1 MFDNLTKEEK
11 EKLINEFSNKFMEY
25 YKNEIVK
32 IDKIIEEISENEI
45 PLTYTELFDW
55 YEKNPETSKKL
66 LESIMNKKEFD
77 FDNYNFNKN
86 LAKAYSKGIE
96 EFIVENKENILK
108 NFSYFL
114 DKDKNK
120 INNINFE
127 KIDSLEEINLIL
139 KEKK

>member
-11 EKLINEFSNKFMEY
+11 EKLINKFSDKFMEC
-25 YKNEIVK
+25 YKNEIVR

-108 NFSYFL
+108 NFSYNFINE
-114 DKDKNK
+114 NK
-120 INNINFE
+120 LKNINFK
-127 KIDSLEEINLIL
+127 KIDSLEELNLIL

>member
-1 MFDNLTKEEK
+1 MFDNLTKEKK
-11 EKLINEFSNKFMEY
+11 EKLIIEFSNKFMEC
-25 YKNEIVK
+25 YKNEIVR

-66 LESIMNKKEFD
+66 LESIMHKKEFD
-77 FDNYNFNKN
+77 FDNYNFNQN

-108 NFSYFL
+108 NFSYNFINE
-114 DKDKNK
+114 NK
-120 INNINFE
+120 LKNINFK
-127 KIDSLEEINLIL
+127 KIDSLEELNLIL

>member
-1 MFDNLTKEEK
+1 MFDNLTKEKK
-11 EKLINEFSNKFMEY
+11 EKLIIEFSNKFMEC
-25 YKNEIVK
+25 YKNEIVR

-77 FDNYNFNKN
+77 FDNYNFNQN
-86 LAKAYSKGIE
+86 LAKAYSKGIKN
-96 EFIVENKENILK
+96 FIVENKENILK
-108 NFSYFL
+108 NFSYNFINE
-114 DKDKNK
+114 NK
-120 INNINFE
+120 LKNINFK
-127 KIDSLEEINLIL
+127 KIDSLEELNLIL